1 VIPLFARWDRSIW
14 SEPGSALPPLIL
26 PGGFRYWVIPTAVVF
41 GAILISAN
49 YLHRLY
55 QLPRLGLGL
64 RRIISLVFAIGY
76 PALEIRDGESA
87 LLPDE
92 ENLLHLVGG
101 PGYLRIRP
109 GSAVLLESMTQP
121 TRVLG
126 VGIQFISRFESLRE
140 IISLE
145 DQQGS
150 KLEVLTT
157 TRDGIEVAVQ
167 NIQYRY
173 RLRTGHRPRG
183 YHARTPGD
191 PYPFST
197 QALQCF
203 AYRRAVSSG
212 EDGLRRITPWDRA
225 VQLSVE
231 GVITGYISS
240 HLFDEICTPND
251 YAHRPRRDIARQ
263 MQVQAYQNLRN
274 IGTELLWFD
283 IGHFTPVWRNVANQ
297 RAETWGAKW
306 SGLAGLQQAVGEST
320 RLKLQDIGRAE
331 AQAEMLRQ
339 IVLSIGRDRLSSFS
353 TQNLRNLIIIRTA
366 QILETMVES
375 GYIAAS
381 RDQLPQSLSVTL
393 GREFK
398 R

>member
-1 VIPLFARWDRSIW
+1 
-14 SEPGSALPPLIL
+14 
-26 PGGFRYWVIPTAVVF
+26 
-41 GAILISAN
+41 
-49 YLHRLY
+49 
-55 QLPRLGLGL
+55 
-64 RRIISLVFAIGY
+64 
-76 PALEIRDGESA
+76 
-87 LLPDE
+87 
-92 ENLLHLVGG
+92 VGG

-126 VGIQFISRFESLRE
+126 GGIQFISRFESLRE

-150 KLEVLTT
+150 KLEVITT
-157 TRDGIEVAVQ
+157 TKDGIEVAVQ

-183 YHARTPGD
+183 YQARTPVD

-197 QALQCF
+197 QALQF
-203 AYRRAVSSG
+203 VAYRRAVSNG
-212 EDGLRRITPWDRA
+212 DDGLPKITAWDRA
-225 VQLSVE
+225 VQISVE

-240 HLFDEICTPND
+240 HLFDEISTPND
-251 YAHRPRRDIARQ
+251 YTRRPRRDIARQ

-283 IGHFTPVWRNVANQ
+283 IGHFTPVLRNVANQ

-306 SGLAGLQQAVGEST
+306 TGLAGIQQAQGEAA
-320 RLKLQDIGRAE
+320 RLMLQDIGRAE
-331 AQAEMLRQ
+331 AQAEILRR
-339 IVLSIGRDRLSSFS
+339 IILSIGQNRSAPFTS
-353 TQNLRNLIIIRTA
+353 QNLRNLIIIRTA

-381 RDQLPQSLSVTL
+381 RDQLPQSPSITM
-393 GREFK
+393 GREFT